1 MHSTLQPG
9 PVGAASP
16 DASTSLGKTKAADEP
31 YYPWFDWLRGILAV
45 AVMLGHD
52 GIVAWSRQAN
62 FAVQVFFALSG
73 WLIGTVLLHT
83 RRPDLPRFYFNRA
96 VRIWVPYYIA
106 LCLLLGASLLRDHV
120 GLKWL
125 EFGLYKSTFVYNLFG
140 MSQLGTY
147 VAEMPLGGTGN
158 HFWSVNAEE
167 QFYLLAPLLLVVA
180 APVLGRARATW
191 LALSAVTWV
200 IGLGT
205 SITFG
210 VTAAVFAFRD
220 ETLFRRP
227 IARVVLAVALIASAI
242 GLATDRFYDQLAPIA
257 SIAIVLLLSQPGPRA
272 RLGVIA
278 GGMSYPLYLNHW
290 IGVYVAHALLR
301 PFGMRDSVLSHVVS
315 VVLNIGLAVSL
326 YLYVERPL
334 LARRRQWYTP
344 ALGRRAMVA
353 AYSMIAAGLAF
364 GVAFRLAAP

>member
-1 MHSTLQPG
+1 VKPAPARS
-9 PVGAASP
+9 AAAEHPTS
-16 DASTSLGKTKAADEP
+16 ASRTAAAVEA
-31 YYPWFDWLRGILAV
+31 YYPWFDWLRGVLAI

-106 LCLLLGASLLRDHV
+106 LCLLLGASLLRDPV
-120 GLKWL
+120 TSKWL
-125 EFGLYKSTFVYNLFG
+125 EFVLYKATFVYNLFG
-140 MSQLGTY
+140 TPQLATH
-147 VAEMPLGGTGN
+147 VAQMPLQGTGN

-180 APVLGRARATW
+180 APALGRTRATW
-191 LALSAVTWV
+191 LVLSAITWV

-227 IARVVLAVALIASAI
+227 IARAVLAVALIASAL

-257 SIAIVLLLSQPGPRA
+257 SICIVLLLSQPGPRA
-272 RLGVIA
+272 RLGAVA

-290 IGVYVAHALLR
+290 IGVYVAHAALR
-301 PFGMRDSVLSHVVS
+301 PFGLRDSLLSHVVS
-315 VVLNIGLAVSL
+315 VVLNIGLAVGL

-334 LARRRQWYTP
+334 LDRRRQWYTP
-344 ALGRRAMVA
+344 AFGRRAMVA

-364 GVAFRLAAP
+364 GVVFRLASP